1 MSAPVPS
8 SYSGPV
14 EYRPQDQV
22 SPERAATEASLR
34 AIPGVQGV
42 GEGRDA
48 IGDPAW
54 IAYVRDH
61 ATAALLPS
69 RLAGRAVVPEVSGE
83 ISILPVRQKQR

>member
-1 MSAPVPS
+1 MSDPVPP

-14 EYRPQDQV
+14 EYAPREHV

-34 AIPGVQGV
+34 AIPGVEGI

-54 IAYVRDH
+54 IAYVRDR
-61 ATAALLPS
+61 ATAARLPS
-69 RLAGRAVVPEVSGE
+69 HFAGRAVVPEVSGE
-83 ISILPVRQKQR
+83 IGILPAR

>member
-1 MSAPVPS
+1 MSDSVPP

-14 EYRPQDQV
+14 EYAPWEHA
-22 SPERAATEASLR
+22 SPERAATEVSLR
-34 AIPGVQGV
+34 AIPGVEGV

-61 ATAALLPS
+61 ATAARLPS
-69 RLAGRAVVPEVSGE
+69 HLGGRAVVPEVSGE
-83 ISILPVRQKQR
+83 IGILPVR